1 MRLQDHI
8 DFTTLQWVKPELDE
22 TLALAREALE
32 SYVDNPGNR
41 DAMRSCADSLHQVHG
56 TLRMVELYGAAMVTE
71 EMETLAISLLEDHV
85 ANREEAYAALM
96 RGLMQLP
103 DYLERLSGGHRD
115 VPVVLLPLLNDLRSS
130 RGQQALHESALFT
143 PNLDAPLPLGAPGA
157 DDPAAAYQAI
167 AAAAGQRR
175 RPRAIRAPVTSCHQA
190 RSSPVTASR
199 SARSSHQP
207 ARARR
212 PPIATVCSE
221 VTA

>member
-71 EMETLAISLLEDHV
+71 EMETLSISLLEDHV

-143 PNLDAPLPLGAPGA
+143 PNLEVALPAHAPTPPQDLAVER
-157 DDPAAAYQAI
+157 
-167 AAAAGQRR
+167 QR
-175 RPRAIRAPVTSCHQA
+175 
-190 RSSPVTASR
+190 
-199 SARSSHQP
+199 
-207 ARARR
+207 
-212 PPIATVCSE
+212 SE
-221 VTA
+221 VTTLRLRFQQQLLSWFRGQGNDQQLGGMIQ